1 MKRTLSVVCFLV
13 ILVTLS
19 GACSRPSPSR
29 FDYPVR
35 AVPFVDVDIADGFW
49 TPRLENNRTIT
60 VPFLFSG
67 YEKRKASD
75 SRLIEA
81 GAYLLARRPDPNFQR
96 RVAAMLDR
104 ALENYRRRV
113 PGNRWNDLLDGELY
127 AAGHFFEAAV
137 AFHQATGDRTYLDAA
152 AGIADDIGAVFG
164 PDKRRDVSQHEEV
177 KIGLVRLAR
186 QTSRK
191 TYLDLAK
198 YFLDERGYSR
208 NGRILYGD
216 YAQDHKPVL
225 EQERAIGHAV
235 RAMYLYVAL
244 TDLAAYTGEAG
255 YGAAAR
261 RIWDDAVSKRTYLT
275 GGVGTYRD
283 FEDFGDDYELP
294 NLGCWNEICAAVGN
308 VLWNHRLFLLNRDG
322 KYIDMLERILYNG
335 LLAGV
340 SLTGDTFL
348 YQAPLKAYGS
358 FARQPWF
365 GPNCCPPNLARTL
378 AHLGDFIY
386 AVGPDDEVF
395 VNLFIG
401 SRARVKTRG
410 STIAIAQETS
420 YPWDGNVRIS
430 VDPEDPR
437 TFALKVR
444 VPGWAQ
450 ERPMPGGLYRYAADP
465 VQPVAILINGRP
477 ANIAIVN
484 GFAEIKREWEK
495 GDLVDVR
502 FPMAVRRILADDR
515 VADDRGMVALE
526 HGPIV
531 YCAEGVDNGGRVFN
545 LLIPDAVSLTFAFDR
560 NILGGIGT
568 IRGSITAL
576 DRAQDRVSLERR
588 SHDLLAIPY
597 YAFANR
603 DTGEMAV
610 WLASVESRALP
621 PSAATLAST
630 ARLSSSCGSGSI
642 ADNYPGRDVPAIA
655 KRFFPGAQD
664 GSGDLNAA
672 VDQSVPLNS
681 LDGSSTYLRLRPQS
695 GDKAWVEC
703 GFPTAERVSSVE
715 VYWKDN
721 KEYCLVPK
729 AWRLLY
735 KDGNDWKPVLAE
747 TPYGVEKDRFN
758 RVSFKTIFTSG
769 LRLDIELQGKTF
781 KKGDLGPP
789 DANYLDQ
796 DLIWHEGGVIEW
808 RIGK

>member
-1 MKRTLSVVCFLV
+1 
-13 ILVTLS
+13 
-19 GACSRPSPSR
+19 
-29 FDYPVR
+29 
-35 AVPFVDVDIADGFW
+35 
-49 TPRLENNRTIT
+49 
-60 VPFLFSG
+60 
-67 YEKRKASD
+67 
-75 SRLIEA
+75 
-81 GAYLLARRPDPNFQR
+81 
-96 RVAAMLDR
+96 
-104 ALENYRRRV
+104 
-113 PGNRWNDLLDGELY
+113 
-127 AAGHFFEAAV
+127 
-137 AFHQATGDRTYLDAA
+137 
-152 AGIADDIGAVFG
+152 
-164 PDKRRDVSQHEEV
+164 
-177 KIGLVRLAR
+177 
-186 QTSRK
+186 
-191 TYLDLAK
+191 
-198 YFLDERGYSR
+198 
-208 NGRILYGD
+208 
-216 YAQDHKPVL
+216 
-225 EQERAIGHAV
+225 
-235 RAMYLYVAL
+235 
-244 TDLAAYTGEAG
+244 
-255 YGAAAR
+255 
-261 RIWDDAVSKRTYLT
+261 
-275 GGVGTYRD
+275 
-283 FEDFGDDYELP
+283 
-294 NLGCWNEICAAVGN
+294 
-308 VLWNHRLFLLNRDG
+308 
-322 KYIDMLERILYNG
+322 
-335 LLAGV
+335 
-340 SLTGDTFL
+340 
-348 YQAPLKAYGS
+348 
-358 FARQPWF
+358 
-365 GPNCCPPNLARTL
+365 
-378 AHLGDFIY
+378 
-386 AVGPDDEVF
+386 
-395 VNLFIG
+395 
-401 SRARVKTRG
+401 
-410 STIAIAQETS
+410 
-420 YPWDGNVRIS
+420 
-430 VDPEDPR
+430 
-437 TFALKVR
+437 
-444 VPGWAQ
+444 
-450 ERPMPGGLYRYAADP
+450 
-465 VQPVAILINGRP
+465 
-477 ANIAIVN
+477 
-484 GFAEIKREWEK
+484 
-495 GDLVDVR
+495 
-502 FPMAVRRILADDR
+502 
-515 VADDRGMVALE
+515 MVALE

-642 ADNYPGRDVPAIA
+642 ADNYSGRDVPAIA